1 MVLGSQ
7 LPGKWTDMDRPEIDL
22 RPTLP
27 SRNCPDENFTNDIFK
42 RSALKRS
49 DSEDKRALGS
59 MKRKKA
65 AQPFNEMKKRFESK
79 RAGTPFNEMKRIV
92 KKQIIKKQE
101 RRKKEDEPMQY
112 NYQNELTTEGKL
124 LKHLIFPFFILLE
137 SGSDFFFQCSFVIL
151 SHLKLKKVI

>member
-1 MVLGSQ
+1 
-7 LPGKWTDMDRPEIDL
+7 MDRSEIDL
-22 RPTLP
+22 RPSPP
-27 SRNCPDENFTNDIFK
+27 SRNCPDENLTNDIFK

-65 AQPFNEMKKRFESK
+65 AQPFNEMKKRFENK

-101 RRKKEDEPMQY
+101 RRKKDDEPMQY
-112 NYQNELTTEGKL
+112 NYQNELTTEGTYAFNFP
-124 LKHLIFPFFILLE
+124 IFHIWNPVQIFFPNAVL
-137 SGSDFFFQCSFVIL
+137 SFCHI
-151 SHLKLKKVI
+151 